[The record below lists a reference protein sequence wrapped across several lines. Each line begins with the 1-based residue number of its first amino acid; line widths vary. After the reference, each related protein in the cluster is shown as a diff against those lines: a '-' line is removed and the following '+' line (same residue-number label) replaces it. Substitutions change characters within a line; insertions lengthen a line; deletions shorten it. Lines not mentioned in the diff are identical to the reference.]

1 MISIQQALQG
11 VSKYIDTEMLPHMT
25 GAKKVG
31 VGIYTALVLQNAAGA
46 VEKFKTHP
54 AIAMLNVI
62 DSNNM
67 LDVDALYKAAFPL
80 FAEKQRVNVP
90 IIGELVFDQSDV
102 EKLYR
107 YMKGGA

>member
-1 MISIQQALQG
+1 MISVQQAIQG
-11 VSKYIDTEMLPHMT
+11 VSRYIDTEVLPHMT

-31 VGIYTALVLQNAAGA
+31 VGVYTALALRNVAGA
-46 VEKFKTHP
+46 VDKFKTHP
-54 AIAMLNVI
+54 AIAMLNII
-62 DSNNM
+62 DDNNM
-67 LDVDALYKAAFPL
+67 IDIDALYNVAMPM

-90 IIGELVFDQSDV
+90 IIGELVFDQNDV